1 MTDHSHGPAKS
12 IIRSAGPSLSTKLI
26 AMIIFVIL
34 AVEVVIFLPSMA
46 NFRANWLDDR
56 IRVGA
61 VAVRVLDAVSDDM
74 ELSPDLADRLLQT
87 AGATAIVFRRDGQS
101 QLLQSTSAPMPDA
114 VVVADTRERSPL
126 GLVMGG
132 LDTLILGGDRT
143 LRIIGSTP
151 ETGNNRIEILMSE
164 APLREAL
171 LIYARN
177 VTFLSFVI
185 AISTAVAIFLFLNRL
200 LIRPI
205 QRITNN
211 MISFRNAPENASLI
225 ISTSERNDELGVAE
239 RELAAMES
247 DIFSMLRQRRHL
259 ADLGMAVAKINH
271 DLRNTL
277 ASAQLLSDQVATVE
291 DPQVQRLAPRLV
303 NTLDR
308 AIGFAQSV
316 IDYGRQ
322 SAAPPSPQLVDLRA
336 LIEEA
341 AFDAGLAG
349 HPEIEVKNSVPDGVS
364 IFVDPDQLAR
374 VLLNL
379 MKNARQALESAD
391 KPEDGTISENP
402 GSAEKKICID
412 YIEGDRFFTI
422 AVSDNG
428 PGLPARAIKNL
439 FVAFKGSA
447 RAGGTGLGLAIA
459 KELTQ
464 AHGGTLVHV
473 EQETGARFDIR
484 LPSTKRLN

>member
-1 MTDHSHGPAKS
+1 MSDQPSAKA
-12 IIRSAGPSLSTKLI
+12 IGPSLSTKLI
-26 AMIIFVIL
+26 GMIVFVIL
-34 AVEVVIFLPSMA
+34 AVEVVIFLPSLA
-46 NFRANWLDDR
+46 NFRSNWLDDR

-61 VAVRVLDAVSDDM
+61 VAVRVLDAVADDM

-101 QLLQSTSAPMPDA
+101 QLLQSTSAPMPIS
-114 VVVADTRERSPL
+114 VVTVDTRVRGPL
-126 GLVMGG
+126 SLVIGG
-132 LDTLILGGDRT
+132 LDTLVFGGERT
-143 LRIIGSTP
+143 LRIVGATP
-151 ETGNNRIEILMSE
+151 ETGGNRIEILMPE
-164 APLREAL
+164 APLRDAL
-171 LIYARN
+171 LVYALN
-177 VTFLSFVI
+177 VTFLSFFI
-185 AISTAVAIFLFLNRL
+185 AISTAAAIFLFLNRL

-211 MISFRNAPENASLI
+211 MIAFRKAPENGSLI
-225 ISTSERNDELGVAE
+225 ISVSNRKDELGVAE
-239 RELAAMES
+239 RELAAMEA

-277 ASAQLLSDQVATVE
+277 ASAQLLSDQVASVE

-322 SAAPPSPQLVDLRA
+322 SAAPPTPQLVDLHA
-336 LIEEA
+336 LIDEA
-341 AFDAGLAG
+341 AFDAGLAE
-349 HPEIEVKNSVPDGVS
+349 HPEIEIKNSVPDGVN

-379 MKNARQALESAD
+379 MKNAREALET
-391 KPEDGTISENP
+391 PTLENP
-402 GSAEKKICID
+402 DKMICLGYD
-412 YIEGDRFFTI
+412 QEGGFFTI
-422 AVSDNG
+422 TVSDNG
-428 PGLPARAIKNL
+428 PGLPPRAKENL

-459 KELTQ
+459 KELIQ
-464 AHGGTLVHV
+464 AHGGTLNYV
-473 EQETGARFDIR
+473 EQETGTRFDIK
-484 LPSTKRLN
+484 LPIIERLN